1 MSGKA
6 PITNV
11 GVTSLSGFAYQ
22 IKAFLLYLSQITE
35 EQQVEFESLDDITIT
50 DVASND
56 RTEDSCLKRIKDSAG
71 NIVAIQVK
79 QTNVTPAVCR
89 KVLYNWLLALKV
101 EPALNN
107 FVLCVEDGRSISE
120 TVFFN
125 GAKQEFNIIMNS
137 NDSAIALTSRVKK
150 IYHEDFEQFQKDY
163 NFICNHRKIKR
174 LSIDSELAEILT
186 REFHA
191 TAGTVGPVFFRYR
204 IEELFHR
211 ICAEII
217 DCALQRKPYICTN
230 NRFEQICEE
239 ICKRISNDCFE
250 PDYNAFVQNVQPFVE
265 NEELRNCREYR
276 QLEHCK
282 LPIPK
287 ILDHIR
293 WEQYYAN
300 IRQYYLLDACGDKI
314 TTTETVA
321 HENHCSVVMEL
332 KDENRDTPLQRLLQ
346 TKKQPISTLTNELSR
361 WGAYVYLTKEGA
373 LNQISWKD
381 DDPDE

>member
-120 TVFFN
+120 TVFLMVQSKN
-125 GAKQEFNIIMNS
+125 
-137 NDSAIALTSRVKK
+137 L
-150 IYHEDFEQFQKDY
+150 
-163 NFICNHRKIKR
+163 
-174 LSIDSELAEILT
+174 
-186 REFHA
+186 
-191 TAGTVGPVFFRYR
+191 
-204 IEELFHR
+204 
-211 ICAEII
+211 
-217 DCALQRKPYICTN
+217 
-230 NRFEQICEE
+230 
-239 ICKRISNDCFE
+239 IS
-250 PDYNAFVQNVQPFVE
+250 
-265 NEELRNCREYR
+265 
-276 QLEHCK
+276 
-282 LPIPK
+282 
-287 ILDHIR
+287 
-293 WEQYYAN
+293 
-300 IRQYYLLDACGDKI
+300 
-314 TTTETVA
+314 
-321 HENHCSVVMEL
+321 S
-332 KDENRDTPLQRLLQ
+332 
-346 TKKQPISTLTNELSR
+346 
-361 WGAYVYLTKEGA
+361 
-373 LNQISWKD
+373 
-381 DDPDE
+381 